1 MTEKVKK
8 QKKEPPILD
17 EVNSSHPLYS
27 TGMLL
32 KYFEKAIAEEFEKN
46 RQDSTV
52 DSKLQE
58 IHELLL
64 EFNSEFSIVA
74 NRLNA
79 HFLKSLSDEIH
90 CLSALYKTLEH
101 QNTRVIDR
109 LTKIEEKKWWKFW
122 I

>member
-1 MTEKVKK
+1 MVEKVKK
-8 QKKEPPILD
+8 EKKAPPILD
-17 EVNSSHPLYS
+17 EVNSTHPLYS
-27 TGMLL
+27 SGMLL
-32 KYFEKAIAEEFEKN
+32 KYFEKAIAEEFEKH
-46 RQDSTV
+46 RQDSSV

-64 EFNSEFSIVA
+64 EFNSEFSAVA

-90 CLSALYKTLEH
+90 TLSISYKCLEH
-101 QNTRVIDR
+101 QNTHIIDR

-122 I
+122 V